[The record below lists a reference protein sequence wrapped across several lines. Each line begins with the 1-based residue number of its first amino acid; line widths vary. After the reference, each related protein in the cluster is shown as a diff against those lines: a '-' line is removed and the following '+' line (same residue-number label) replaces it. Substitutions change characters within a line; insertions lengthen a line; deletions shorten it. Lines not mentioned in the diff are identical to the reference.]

1 MPFEKGNQL
10 AKLAKNPGRKVYELE
25 QKQLDKMKRLL
36 DKDLLIAEKFQNSK
50 ELSPLEEKKL
60 QILQARIL
68 KYADKLHAS
77 KTDMELSGEITKKIV
92 SVDE

>member
-1 MPFEKGNQL
+1 MP
-10 AKLAKNPGRKVYELE
+10 
-25 QKQLDKMKRLL
+25 L
-36 DKDLLIAEKFQNSK
+36 DKDNPQLKKGGRKGYEYEEAQLERMKRILNKDMAITEKLQNAK

-60 QILQARIL
+60 QILQARVL

-77 KTDMELSGEITKKIV
+77 KTETELKGEITSKVI

>member
-1 MPFEKGNQL
+1 MPLDKDNPQLKKG
-10 AKLAKNPGRKVYELE
+10 GRKGYEYE
-25 QKQLDKMKRLL
+25 KAQLDKMRRILS
-36 DKDLLIAEKFQNSK
+36 KDMSITEKLQNAK

-60 QILQARIL
+60 QILQARVL

-77 KTDMELSGEITKKIV
+77 KTEMELSGEITSKVI